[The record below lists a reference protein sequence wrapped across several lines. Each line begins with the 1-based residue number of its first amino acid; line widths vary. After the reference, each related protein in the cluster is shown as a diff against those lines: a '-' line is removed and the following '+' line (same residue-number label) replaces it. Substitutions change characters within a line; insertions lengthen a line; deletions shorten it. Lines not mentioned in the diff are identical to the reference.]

1 MKLRKLKFT
10 CQEGILGG
18 VGGRGVEMGG
28 ERWHTSHLRYCVI
41 FSLHPPHHHDH
52 HDHHQEHHDH
62 HDYHQVHH
70 DHPVCPR
77 GRWRCWTCHSTVHC
91 VGHLR
96 LKWTLLVIIIVI
108 IILIIIILIIIIIM
122 IIMLVTWVIM
132 LTHIHMSW
140 SPSAASNHFRVFIL
154 YLNFPNNVHPHYHH
168 NHHNH

>member
-1 MKLRKLKFT
+1 MKVRKLKFT
-10 CQEGILGG
+10 CQQGILGG

-77 GRWRCWTCHSTVHC
+77 GGWRCWTCHSTVDC
-91 VGHLR
+91 IGHLR
-96 LKWTLLVIIIVI
+96 LKWTLLVVI
-108 IILIIIILIIIIIM
+108 IIILLIIIILIIIIIM
-122 IIMLVTWVIM
+122 MMLVTWVIM
-132 LTHIHMSW
+132 LTHIHISW